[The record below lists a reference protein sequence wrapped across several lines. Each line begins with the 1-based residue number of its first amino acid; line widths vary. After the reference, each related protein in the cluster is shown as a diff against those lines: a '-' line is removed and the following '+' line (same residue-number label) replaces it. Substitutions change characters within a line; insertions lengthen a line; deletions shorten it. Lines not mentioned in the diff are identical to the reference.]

1 MRKLR
6 SGGWAAVTLLAALL
20 PLVSAPVQAQPP
32 TPSQA
37 PPANPPQSVFGE
49 QIDVRVVNV
58 EVVVTDKQGNRVA
71 GFTPEDFRLKVD
83 GKVVP
88 IEYFNEVRGGSA
100 IALAESAGS
109 AVKGLPSLAPGS
121 PVGTSY
127 LVFVDNFF
135 SLATH
140 RDGVLRSLKDQ
151 LSRLGP
157 DDRMAVVAF
166 DGRKVEMVSSWSN
179 SVRQLGA
186 AIEKVIGEP
195 AQGLARVAE
204 QRSFDSSRRLIGGSS
219 FEPGPRASFTQRLDI
234 EEIEFADRLASQAE
248 REVSAAVSTLRGFA
262 SPPGRKVMLLLSGGW
277 PFSPAD
283 YVVNNP
289 NRPILDRDVPRGD
302 EIFRPLADTANRL
315 GYTIY
320 PMDVPGIEGT
330 VTDASQSSP
339 SPTGL
344 NIREQEHE
352 ATLQWVA
359 QQTGGRALLNSLANE
374 ALNTAEQ
381 DTRSYYWLG
390 FTPTWQGNDKRHKVE
405 VTATHPGFKV
415 RYREDFL
422 DLSRKAEISM
432 QVESAMIFGNAPDS
446 APLLIKMGQVVASGR
461 REMDLPII
469 LGIPASAITFVP
481 VNGKYTAEVE
491 LRVSAVDAG
500 GARAPVPVI
509 PITITAAEA
518 PKAGAIVRYD
528 TKIRLRRQPHHLT
541 LAVFDPQSGKILLA
555 QTDVAVPPKK

>member
-1 MRKLR
+1 MTKLR
-6 SGGWAAVTLLAALL
+6 SGGRAAVTLLAFLTLAS
-20 PLVSAPVQAQPP
+20 LVASAPILA
-32 TPSQA
+32 QA

-58 EVVVTDKQGNRVA
+58 EIVVTDKQGNRVA

-88 IEYFNEVRGGSA
+88 VEYFNEVRGGSA
-100 IALAESAGS
+100 IALAESAKS
-109 AVKGLPSLAPGS
+109 SVKGLPSLAPGS

-135 SLATH
+135 SLANR
-140 RDGVLRSLKDQ
+140 RDDVLRSLKDQ

-157 DDRMAVVAF
+157 DDRMAIVAF
-166 DGRKVEMVSSWSN
+166 DGRNVEMLSSWSS

-186 AIEKVIGEP
+186 AIEKIIGEP

-204 QRSFDSSRRLIGGSS
+204 QRSFDSTRRLIGGSA

-234 EEIEFADRLASQAE
+234 EEIEYADRLASQTE
-248 REVSAAVSTLRGFA
+248 REVSAVVSTLRGFA
-262 SPPGRKVMLLLSGGW
+262 SPPGRKVMLLLAGGW

-320 PMDVPGIEGT
+320 PMDVPGVEAT
-330 VTDASQSSP
+330 VTDASQTSP
-339 SPTGL
+339 SPTGI

-352 ATLQWVA
+352 ASLQWVA
-359 QQTGGRALLNSLANE
+359 QQTGGRALLNSMANE
-374 ALNTAEQ
+374 ALNTAES

-390 FTPTWQGNDKRHKVE
+390 FTPSWQGNDKRHKVE
-405 VTATHPGFKV
+405 VSVTHPGFKV

-422 DLSRKAEISM
+422 DLSRKAEVSM
-432 QVESAMIFGNAPDS
+432 QVESAMMFGNGPDA
-446 APLLIKMGQVVASGR
+446 APLLIKMGQPVASGR
-461 REMDLPII
+461 REMDLPVT
-469 LGIPASAITFVP
+469 LGIPAQALAFVP

-500 GARAPVPVI
+500 GSRAPVPVI
-509 PITITAAEA
+509 PITITTDTP
-518 PKAGAIVRYD
+518 PKTGAVVKYD
-528 TKIRLRRQPHHLT
+528 TKIRLRRLPHHLT
-541 LAVFDPQSGKILLA
+541 LAVFDPQSGKILLG
-555 QTDVAVPPKK
+555 QTDVAVPPK

>member
-6 SGGWAAVTLLAALL
+6 SGGWVAVTLLAALVL
-20 PLVSAPVQAQPP
+20 APTAAIPQP
-32 TPSQA
+32 
-37 PPANPPQSVFGE
+37 PPANAPQSVFGE

-71 GFTPEDFRLKVD
+71 GFTPADFRLKVD

-100 IALAESAGS
+100 IALAESAAS

-127 LVFVDNFF
+127 LVFIDDFF
-135 SLATH
+135 SLAVR
-140 RDGVLRSLKDQ
+140 RDSVLRSLKDQ

-157 DDRMAVVAF
+157 DDRMAIVAF
-166 DGRKVEMVSSWSN
+166 DGRNVEMLTSWSN
-179 SVRQLGA
+179 SLRQLGT
-186 AIEKVIGEP
+186 AIEKAIGEP

-204 QRSFDSSRRLIGGSS
+204 LRSYEASRRIVDTGSA
-219 FEPGPRASFTQRLDI
+219 FTPNPRASFSRGLGMQ
-234 EEIEFADRLASQAE
+234 EIEFANRLADQAE

-262 SPPGRKVMLLLSGGW
+262 SPPGRKVMLLLCGGW

-289 NRPILDRDVPRGD
+289 NRPILERDVPQGED
-302 EIFRPLADTANRL
+302 IYRPLADTANRL

-320 PMDVPGIEGT
+320 PLDVPGMEGN
-330 VTDASQSSP
+330 VTDASQASP

-352 ATLQWVA
+352 ASLTWVA
-359 QQTGGRALLNSLANE
+359 QQTGGRALLNSLAND
-374 ALNTAEQ
+374 ALNSAEA

-390 FTPTWQGNDKRHKVE
+390 FTPSWQGNDKRHKVE
-405 VTATHPGFKV
+405 VAVNHPGFNV

-432 QVESAMIFGNAPDS
+432 QVESAMVFGNAPDS
-446 APLLIKMGQVVASGR
+446 APLAIRLGQAVASGR
-461 REMDLPII
+461 REMDLPIT
-469 LGIPASAITFVP
+469 LGIPAEAITFVP

-491 LRVSAVDAG
+491 LRVSAVDASG
-500 GARAPVPVI
+500 SRAPVPVI
-509 PITITAAEA
+509 PLTITTETQ
-518 PKAGAIVRYD
+518 PKPGSAVKYE
-528 TKIRLRRQPHHLT
+528 TKIRLRRLPHHLT
-541 LAVFDPQSGKILLA
+541 LAIFDPQSGKILIA
-555 QTDVAVPPKK
+555 QTDVVPPKK

>member
-1 MRKLR
+1 MRKL
-6 SGGWAAVTLLAALL
+6 SAGGWAVATLLAVLAA
-20 PLVSAPVQAQPP
+20 APIPARA
-32 TPSQA
+32 QA
-37 PPANPPQSVFGE
+37 PPANAPQSVFGE

-88 IEYFNEVRGGSA
+88 VEYFNEVRGGSA
-100 IALAESAGS
+100 IALAESVAS
-109 AVKGLPSLAPGS
+109 SVKGLPSLAPGN

-135 SLATH
+135 SLANR
-140 RDGVLRSLKDQ
+140 RDDVLRSLKDQ

-157 DDRMAVVAF
+157 DDRMAIVAF
-166 DGRKVEMVSSWSN
+166 DGRNVQMLSTWSN
-179 SVRQLGA
+179 SPRDLGR
-186 AIEKVIGEP
+186 AIEKAIGEP

-204 QRSFDSSRRLIGGSS
+204 LRSFDSTRRLIGSS
-219 FEPGPRASFTQRLDI
+219 AFEPGPRASFTQRLDI
-234 EEIEFADRLASQAE
+234 EEIEYADRLASQTE
-248 REVSAAVSTLRGFA
+248 REVAAVVSTLRGFA

-289 NRPILDRDVPRGD
+289 NRPILEREVPRGD

-320 PMDVPGIEGT
+320 PLDVPGIEGT
-330 VTDASQSSP
+330 VTDASLASP

-352 ATLQWVA
+352 ASLQWVA
-359 QQTGGRALLNSLANE
+359 QQTGGRALLNSLASE
-374 ALNTAEQ
+374 ALNNAEA

-390 FTPTWQGNDKRHKVE
+390 FTPSWQGNDKRHKVE
-405 VTATHPGFKV
+405 VTVTHPGFKV

-422 DLSRKAEISM
+422 DLSRKAEVSM
-432 QVESAMIFGNAPDS
+432 QVESAMMFGNGPDS
-446 APLLIKMGQVVASGR
+446 APLAIQVGKATAAGR
-461 REMDLPII
+461 REMELPVT
-469 LGIPASAITFVP
+469 LGIPADAITFVP

-491 LRVSAVDAG
+491 LRVSAVDSS

-509 PITITAAEA
+509 PITITTATQ
-518 PKAGAIVRYD
+518 PKPGTAVKYD
-528 TKIRLRRQPHHLT
+528 AKLRLRRLPHHLT

-555 QTDVAVPPKK
+555 QTDVAPPPK

>member
-6 SGGWAAVTLLAALL
+6 SGGWAAVTLLALL
-20 PLVSAPVQAQPP
+20 VLAPLPGL
-32 TPSQA
+32 SQS
-37 PPANPPQSVFGE
+37 PPANAPQSVFGE

-100 IALAESAGS
+100 IALAESAAS

-127 LVFVDNFF
+127 LVFIDNFF
-135 SLATH
+135 SLANR

-157 DDRMAVVAF
+157 DDRMAIVAF
-166 DGRKVEMVSSWSN
+166 DGRNVEMLTSWSN
-179 SVRQLGA
+179 SLRQLGA
-186 AIEKVIGEP
+186 AIEKAIGEP

-204 QRSFDSSRRLIGGSS
+204 LRSFDASRRIVDTGSA
-219 FEPGPRASFTQRLDI
+219 FTPNPRASFSRGLSLQ
-234 EEIEFADRLASQAE
+234 EIDFANRLADQAE

-262 SPPGRKVMLLLSGGW
+262 SPPGRKVMLLLCGGW

-289 NRPILDRDVPRGD
+289 NRPILERDVPQGD

-320 PMDVPGIEGT
+320 PMDVPGMEGN
-330 VTDASQSSP
+330 VTDASQASP

-344 NIREQEHE
+344 NVREQEHE
-352 ATLQWVA
+352 ASLNWVA
-359 QQTGGRALLNSLANE
+359 QQTGGRALLNSLAND
-374 ALNTAEQ
+374 ALNSAEA

-390 FTPTWQGNDKRHKVE
+390 FTPSWQGNDKRHKVE
-405 VTATHPGFKV
+405 VAVTHPGFKV

-432 QVESAMIFGNAPDS
+432 QVESAMVFGNAPDS
-446 APLLIKMGQVVASGR
+446 APLAIRLGQPVASGR
-461 REMDLPII
+461 REMDLPIT
-469 LGIPASAITFVP
+469 LGIPADAITFVP

-491 LRVSAVDAG
+491 LRVSAVDSSG
-500 GARAPVPVI
+500 SRAPVPVI
-509 PITITAAEA
+509 PLTITTATQ
-518 PKAGAIVRYD
+518 PKPGSGFKYD
-528 TKIRLRRQPHHLT
+528 TKIRLRRLPHHLT
-541 LAVFDPQSGKILLA
+541 LAIFDPQSGKILIA
-555 QTDVAVPPKK
+555 QTDVVPPKK